1 MIGIIDYGLGN
12 LNSLSNIIK
21 HVGGQSKIIT
31 SPDQT
36 NGIKKFI
43 LPGVGSFDHGMDGLL
58 KGKWIKPLNK
68 ILNDESNKIL
78 GICLGMQLMCKSSE
92 EGVLPGLGWI
102 NADVKKLTFNEKD
115 KYKIPHMG
123 WNDLVV
129 NRNSYFFKKNQKY
142 RFYFVHS
149 YHVICND
156 QDNLTTYS
164 NYGLK
169 ITSSFEKKN
178 IFGLQFHPEKSHSFG
193 KEVMKK
199 YISI

>member
-31 SPDQT
+31 SPDQI

-43 LPGVGSFDHGMDGLL
+43 LPGVGSFDHGMNGLL
-58 KGKWIKPLNK
+58 KGNWIKPLNE

-92 EGVLPGLGWI
+92 EGVLPGLGWL

-115 KYKIPHMG
+115 KFKIPHMG

-156 QDNLTTYS
+156 QDNLTTYT

-193 KEVMKK
+193 KELMKK

>member
-1 MIGIIDYGLGN
+1 
-12 LNSLSNIIK
+12 
-21 HVGGQSKIIT
+21 
-31 SPDQT
+31 
-36 NGIKKFI
+36 
-43 LPGVGSFDHGMDGLL
+43 
-58 KGKWIKPLNK
+58 
-68 ILNDESNKIL
+68 
-78 GICLGMQLMCKSSE
+78 
-92 EGVLPGLGWI
+92 
-102 NADVKKLTFNEKD
+102 
-115 KYKIPHMG
+115 MG

-156 QDNLTTYS
+156 QDNLTTYT

-193 KEVMKK
+193 KELMKK